1 MDFAFLPPEINSGR
15 MYTGPGPVSYSAAA
29 SSWDALAAELSTTA
43 ESFESVLS
51 GLSLQWS
58 GPASEAMAAA
68 VAEYTGWAQTTAEQ
82 AKQTA
87 MQARAAAAAYEQAFA
102 STVPPPLVTA
112 NRTRLAA
119 LIATNLLGQNTA
131 AIAAT
136 EAQYTEFWAQ
146 DVSAMS
152 GYATSSAAA
161 AQLTPFASPQQTTNA
176 AGLTAQNAAVAQA
189 NAGAAADP
197 VSQVISAA
205 TQALQSLV
213 ANPAAIIPDD
223 LTILDVIAATGTSL
237 NSTYYMEAFAGGSLG
252 PRTIWASC
260 PRRRLL
266 QPRSPRSPR
275 PSLRRPN
282 SAVAQAWAT

>member
-1 MDFAFLPPEINSGR
+1 MDFVFLPPEINSGR
-15 MYTGPGPVSYSAAA
+15 MYTGPGPASYSAAA

-82 AKQTA
+82 TKQTA

-119 LIATNLLGQNTA
+119 LIATNLLGQNIA

-152 GYATSSAAA
+152 G
-161 AQLTPFASPQQTTNA
+161 
-176 AGLTAQNAAVAQA
+176 
-189 NAGAAADP
+189 
-197 VSQVISAA
+197 
-205 TQALQSLV
+205 
-213 ANPAAIIPDD
+213 
-223 LTILDVIAATGTSL
+223 
-237 NSTYYMEAFAGGSLG
+237 
-252 PRTIWASC
+252 
-260 PRRRLL
+260 
-266 QPRSPRSPR
+266 
-275 PSLRRPN
+275 
-282 SAVAQAWAT
+282 